1 MSTEPSFFSDGV
13 RHTYDSQ
20 HTKRGRRLCIYCA
33 ESEPQGKPVG
43 KERPAEKWLRIRDKT
58 ALTIVSIIIAW
69 WLVYAVC
76 S

>member
-1 MSTEPSFFSDGV
+1 MSTEPSFFSDGI

-20 HTKRGRRLCIYCA
+20 RTKQGRRLCIYC
-33 ESEPQGKPVG
+33 EEPQPQGKPVR
-43 KERPAEKWLRIRDKT
+43 KERPVKKWLRIRDKT

-69 WLVYAVC
+69 WLVFAVC